1 MEFPYKT
8 LKQLLAGK
16 PAGAYAV
23 SPDASV
29 FSALQLMAEKGVGFV
44 VVLEGG
50 KLVGVLS
57 ERDYARKVALQGKA
71 SKDTPVREIMTGKV
85 FCVTPENT
93 VPQCMALMNEKGIRH
108 LPVMESGRVIG
119 VLSNRDLLKE
129 VVSHHEHVIHDM
141 ELERMITLNPD
152 PSSY

>member
-1 MEFPYKT
+1 
-8 LKQLLAGK
+8 
-16 PAGAYAV
+16 
-23 SPDASV
+23 
-29 FSALQLMAEKGVGFV
+29 
-44 VVLEGG
+44 
-50 KLVGVLS
+50 
-57 ERDYARKVALQGKA
+57 
-71 SKDTPVREIMTGKV
+71 MTGKV

-93 VPQCMALMNEKGIRH
+93 VPQCMALMNEMGIHH
-108 LPVMESGRVIG
+108 LPVMESSRVIG